1 MGRALSIAGLLKKSK
16 WTGEEVGKAYIK
28 NLIFNYQEQIA
39 GHGTEGN
46 LFKDGQLASMTAT
59 LRGEDVVT
67 FNRYVGLN
75 NWIITNQAIAN
86 GFRLQTEACINKLL
100 GIITTISATESVH
113 RFIERIPYIVTEA
126 QYERDSKA
134 SREKAFKTWQDVDLF
149 KLISRAIKYYVL
161 ELKDNPK
168 AKNPLQA
175 VKKKYEAEPV
185 QSPYV
190 KDFYID
196 STNSGY
202 YQLEDGTRSD
212 EVNGVDWLIASL
224 KPEYR
229 DKVATVISGNYNE
242 DEETGKLQVFFEI
255 LHKLFLKEESTKE
268 EMEELG
274 YSEEEI
280 QDAIDALGEEYILP
294 MEWHR
299 AEDAPETYTKWDILQ
314 YSVDFEEC
322 YYCIEGDTEED
333 PKEYLEQAKD
343 FATEFPE
350 LCSLLLQD
358 ISKKTGKDVTKIK
371 PDKWQKTCWKVK
383 SLYDMNIYDYQ
394 EHIDSGAVIYNG
406 QWRPTFAGIAIIK
419 SPGIIDYA
427 QDNNGDYT
435 EPTPANFFLGKMV
448 GLEQYMKDNPMR
460 EENLEDLQ
468 ECRSFILNGYKQALA
483 FDVACEL
490 IADYTKLKDFTIFK
504 VGADKLAERIRS
516 INTIV
521 PLLILNID
529 KLHYAN
535 PLEKEEKLSILKK
548 EFAPLE
554 LEPLQIGKAELKK
567 AKGML
572 TDGMSAFRKQDGV
585 FMDVLLGDA

>member
-1 MGRALSIAGLLKKSK
+1 MGRALSIAGLLRKST
-16 WTGEEVGKAYIK
+16 WTGEEVGKAFIK
-28 NLIFNYQEQIA
+28 NLIYNFQEQIA
-39 GHGTEGN
+39 GHGTDGN
-46 LFKDGQLASMTAT
+46 LFKHNELAQMSAT
-59 LRGEDVVT
+59 LRDHDIVV

-75 NWIITNQAIAN
+75 NWVITNRAMAD
-86 GFRLQTEACINKLL
+86 GFRLQTEACIQKLL

-113 RFIERIPYIVTEA
+113 RYIERMPYIVTES

-134 SREKAFKTWQDVDLF
+134 SREKVFKTWQDIDLF
-149 KLISRAIKYYVL
+149 KLMSRAMKYYL
-161 ELKDNPK
+161 MELHDNPK
-168 AKNPLQA
+168 AKNPMQA

-185 QSPYV
+185 QSEFI
-190 KDFYID
+190 KDFYLD

-212 EVNGVDWLIASL
+212 QMSPGDWLIACL

-229 DKVATVISGNYNE
+229 EKVANTFTGNH
-242 DEETGKLQVFFEI
+242 DEQEMGKLVVFNEL
-255 LHKLFLKEESTKE
+255 LHKIFYKEEKTKE

-274 YSEEEI
+274 YTEEEI
-280 QDAIDALGEEYILP
+280 QDAIDALGDEYLLP
-294 MEWHR
+294 TEWHR
-299 AEDAPETYTKWDILQ
+299 AEDTPETFTKWEALQ

-322 YYCIEGDTEED
+322 YYCIEGGVSSD
-333 PKEYLEQAKD
+333 PAEYLEQAKD